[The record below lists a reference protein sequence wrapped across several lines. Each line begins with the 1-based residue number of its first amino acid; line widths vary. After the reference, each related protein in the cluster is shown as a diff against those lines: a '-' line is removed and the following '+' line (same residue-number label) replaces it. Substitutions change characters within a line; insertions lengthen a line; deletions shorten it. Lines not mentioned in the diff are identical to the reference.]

1 MAQFSGKVAIV
12 MGASA
17 VGGMGEA
24 TARRLVKEGCHVV
37 ISGRTRDSLQA
48 IAAEI
53 GCEAFA
59 ADITRQDEVSA
70 LVDFTIERFGALH
83 LGVNHVGLADRCSA
97 PDITEAHL
105 MKMTQINYFGTVWFI
120 TSLAARMEPGG
131 AIVTTSTISA
141 YDAMPGI
148 AAYASAKRAADRF
161 VQAAAVEY
169 AEKRLRI
176 NSIIPSINDTNM
188 LRKGVEEY
196 GYEFDDFVKSY
207 IPLTP
212 LGRIS
217 HPEDVAAM
225 MCMLLG
231 DDYFDTGQLIH
242 CGGGISLLGQPRI
255 Q

>member
-17 VGGMGEA
+17 PGGMGEA

-37 ISGRTRDSLQA
+37 ISGRSRDSLKE
-48 IAAEI
+48 IAADI
-53 GCEAFA
+53 GCETFA
-59 ADITRQDEVSA
+59 ADITRPDQVAA

-83 LGVNHVGLADRCSA
+83 LGVNHVGLADRCPA
-97 PDITEAHL
+97 PDITEEHL
-105 MKMTQINYFGTVWFI
+105 TRMTQINYFGTVWFI
-120 TSLAARMEPGG
+120 TSLAARMDPGG
-131 AIVTTSTISA
+131 AMVTTSTLSA

-161 VQAAAVEY
+161 VQAAAIEY

-176 NSIIPSINDTNM
+176 NSIVPSINDTNM

-196 GYEFDDFVKSY
+196 GYKFDDFVEPY

-217 HPEDVAAM
+217 RPEDVAAM
-225 MCMLLG
+225 VCMLLS
-231 DDYFDTGQLIH
+231 DEYFDTGQIIH
-242 CGGGISLLGQPRI
+242 CSGGNSLLGQPRI
-255 Q
+255 